1 LLVLLEK
8 QIGKQV
14 GRVLFSQYR
23 MTKDELLDIQVSW
36 VSSTTSKQVA
46 HQSLRTA
53 LAAIRNGEK
62 KLDILRMRSVVGTD
76 HDEYDRIKS
85 TLPANIFAGKFVG
98 GHAVTDLVEYNRL
111 MTLDI
116 DKLNAEQLISV
127 KQNLKKDPY
136 VFAFWLSPSGKGY
149 KGLVLL
155 DYGNIDLMDKKY
167 WHREAFNQLSKYFKG
182 HYNIELDI
190 KCKDVPR
197 LCFVSYDPNLCVKDE
212 VVAFPVEPI
221 EEVKEAKKEAE
232 HHRKAFKT
240 YSGNN
245 YRRNEPGR
253 NNQFA
258 RKTVNSII
266 KYLEKR
272 NISITHSYYE
282 WFSVAMAIVSAFNY
296 DVGENY
302 YLRLCRLD
310 GPRHDEEASR
320 SMLRYCYEH
329 SNYEITIG
337 TLIYF
342 AQCKGYKMAQKAVT
356 IEDTTTDD

>member
-1 LLVLLEK
+1 
-8 QIGKQV
+8 
-14 GRVLFSQYR
+14 
-23 MTKDELLDIQVSW
+23 MTKEELLDILVSW
-36 VSSTTSKQVA
+36 LPSTTSKHVA
-46 HQSLRTA
+46 HQSLRAA
-53 LAAIRNGEK
+53 LEAIRNGEK
-62 KLDILRMRSVVGTD
+62 KQDILHMRSVVETD

-98 GHAVTDLVEYNRL
+98 GHAVTDIVEYNCL

-116 DKLNAEQLISV
+116 DKLDVIKLVKV
-127 KQNLKKDPY
+127 KQNLTEDPY

-155 DYGNIDLMDKKY
+155 NYGNIDLVDKKY
-167 WHREAFNQLSKYFKG
+167 WHREAFNQLSKYFKS
-182 HYNIELDI
+182 HYDIELDN

-197 LCFVSYDPNLCVKDE
+197 LCFISYDPDLCVKDE
-212 VVAFPVEPI
+212 VVSFPVEPI
-221 EEVKEAKKEAE
+221 EEVKKAKNEAE
-232 HHRKAFKT
+232 HHRKAFRT
-240 YSGNN
+240 YKGTN

-253 NNQFA
+253 NNQYA

-282 WFSVAMAIVSAFNY
+282 WFSVAMAIVTAFNY

-302 YLRLCRLD
+302 FLRLCRLD

-329 SNYEITIG
+329 SNFEITLG

-342 AQCKGYKMAQKAVT
+342 AQCKGYIMAQKAVT
-356 IEDTTTDD
+356 IEDTPTGD

>member
-1 LLVLLEK
+1 
-8 QIGKQV
+8 
-14 GRVLFSQYR
+14 
-23 MTKDELLDIQVSW
+23 MTKDELLNMQVSW

-46 HQSLRTA
+46 HQSLRAA

-62 KLDILRMRSVVGTD
+62 KQDILRMRAVVKTD

-98 GHAVTDLVEYNRL
+98 GHAVTDIVEYSRL

-116 DKLNAEQLISV
+116 DKLNAEQLIKV
-127 KQNLKKDPY
+127 KQNLTSDPY
-136 VFAFWLSPSGKGY
+136 VFAFWLSPSGIGY

-155 DYGNIDLMDKKY
+155 DYGDINLEDKKY
-167 WHREAFNQLSKYFKG
+167 WHREAFNQLSNYFKG
-182 HYNIELDI
+182 HYEIELDI

-197 LCFVSYDPNLCVKDE
+197 LCFVSYDPGLCVKDE
-212 VVAFPVEPI
+212 IEAFPIEPI
-221 EEVKEAKKEAE
+221 EEVKKAKKVAE
-232 HHRKAFKT
+232 RYRKAFRT
-240 YSGNN
+240 YNGTN

-253 NNQFA
+253 NNQHN
-258 RKTVNSII
+258 RKMMNSII
-266 KYLEKR
+266 KYLEKH

-282 WFSVAMAIVSAFNY
+282 WFSVAMAIVTAFNY

-329 SNYEITIG
+329 SNFEITLG

-342 AQCKGYKMAQKAVT
+342 AQCKGYKMAQKAVA
-356 IEDTTTDD
+356 IEDTTMDG